1 MSRHSQSNHFTKA
14 AIGIADLIDSAGA
27 GDAGSV
33 DIIISSNQS
42 LVGRGGGGGY
52 FKGEDTA
59 LRIAAEFGHAEV
71 VELLL
76 KADADP
82 NHADAEK
89 VTRTSLNCFVRT
101 VRS

>member
-1 MSRHSQSNHFTKA
+1 
-14 AIGIADLIDSAGA
+14 
-27 GDAGSV
+27 
-33 DIIISSNQS
+33 
-42 LVGRGGGGGY
+42 LVGEGGGY

-76 KADADP
+76 KADDDP